1 MNIVKTLLRKMEKVN
16 EIVAKWLEIFNL
28 QSWVIKIKF
37 KSPELMGGDLAR
49 VRTNYNYYRANISVR
64 SNAEYE
70 DFEYILLHELTHILV
85 GETDHVM
92 MDLVGDCI
100 SEREEMQIVDAGER
114 TVSRLVAI
122 FMKRK

>member
-1 MNIVKTLLRKMEKVN
+1 MKTLLRKTEKVN
-16 EIVAKWLEIFNL
+16 EIVAKWIEIFNF
-28 QSWVIKIKF
+28 QNWIIKVKF
-37 KSPELMGGDLAR
+37 KKPEIMGEDLAR

-64 SNAEYE
+64 NNAKDE
-70 DFEYILLHELTHILV
+70 DLEYILLHELAHILV

-92 MDLVGDCI
+92 MNLVGDCI